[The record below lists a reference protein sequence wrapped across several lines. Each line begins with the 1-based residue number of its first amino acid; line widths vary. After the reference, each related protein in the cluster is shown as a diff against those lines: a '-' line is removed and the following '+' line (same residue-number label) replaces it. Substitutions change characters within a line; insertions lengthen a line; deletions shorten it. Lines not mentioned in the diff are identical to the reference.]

1 MDGPGMSNIFETAMC
16 VCVCVGV
23 VCVIGSKVRVFAD
36 FDWSQFKDSEKMEK
50 LKLLGQIG

>member
-16 VCVCVGV
+16 VCVVV

>member
-1 MDGPGMSNIFETAMC
+1 MC
-16 VCVCVGV
+16 VCVVV